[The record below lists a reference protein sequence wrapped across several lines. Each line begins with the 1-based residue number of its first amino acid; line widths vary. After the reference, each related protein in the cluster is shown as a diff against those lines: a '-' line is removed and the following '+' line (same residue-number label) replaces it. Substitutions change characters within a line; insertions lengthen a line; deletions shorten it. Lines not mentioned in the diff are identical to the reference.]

1 MKNTR
6 LYLFGTIIITL
17 IIVTS
22 SYLLINN
29 YSSLEI
35 KIVGSTTVQ
44 PVAQS
49 LSQAYMKKHPEVKI
63 TVQGGDSMVGIK
75 SVQSGLADIGTAS
88 RNLSKE
94 ESKNITQYQI
104 GKDGVAVI
112 VNPENPI
119 NSLTMDQLREIYEG
133 KITNWKQVG
142 GKDEPITVIIREAE
156 SGTRLAFEDILFGK
170 GIEQNNA
177 NVAISTYQV
186 MQDVAADSTAIGY
199 VSRNSINSDVKL
211 LMIDNVSLTKEN
223 VENGRYVL
231 QRPLIF
237 LVKGTTSVVVKDF
250 LDFVMS
256 PEGQLIVNSI
266 EYKPYPSSESQVIG
280 IGPGGGI

>member
-1 MKNTR
+1 MKNDNI
-6 LYLFGTIIITL
+6 YVFGTIIIAV
-17 IIVTS
+17 IIVTA
-22 SYLLINN
+22 SYLLIN
-29 YSSLEI
+29 SSGSQEI

-49 LSQAYMKKHPEVKI
+49 LAQAYMEKHPEVKI
-63 TVQGGDSMVGIK
+63 TVQGGDSLVGIRT
-75 SVQSGLADIGTAS
+75 VQSGLTNIGTAS

-94 ESKNITQYQI
+94 ESEGLTQYQI

-119 NSLTMDQLREIYEG
+119 NSLTMDQLKEIYEG

-142 GKDEPITVIIREAE
+142 GKDEPITVIIREIG

-170 GIEQNNA
+170 EIEQNNA
-177 NVAISTYQV
+177 SVAISTHQV
-186 MQDVAADSTAIGY
+186 MQDVAVNSGAIGY
-199 VSRNSINSDVKL
+199 VSRNSLNSDVKL
-211 LMIDNVSLTKEN
+211 LMIDNVPLTKEN
-223 VENGRYVL
+223 IENCRYVL
-231 QRPLIF
+231 QRPLFF
-237 LVKGTTSVVVKDF
+237 LVKGTSSGVVKDF

-256 PEGQLIVNSI
+256 PEGQLIVNST

-280 IGPGGGI
+280 IEPMGGV